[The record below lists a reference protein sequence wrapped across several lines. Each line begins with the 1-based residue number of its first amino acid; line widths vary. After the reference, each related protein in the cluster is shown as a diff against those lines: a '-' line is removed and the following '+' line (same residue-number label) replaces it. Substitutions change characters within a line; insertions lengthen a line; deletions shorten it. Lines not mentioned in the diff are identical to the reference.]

1 VEKPPY
7 PVSTKPPRKR
17 TRRSRSLRRKP
28 VNTPTLSFPYKLLWA
43 VVGLFLTIGGTFLV
57 PSATT
62 PPWDWGFPWNWGEGN
77 GIQTYSL
84 GVTFQIGA
92 VLLAG
97 CLGGKQAGALSQI
110 AYVLLGLFLTRFRIF
125 THGGGLDYLTAP
137 TFGYI
142 LGFIP
147 GAWICGSLAFRTK
160 PQLESLTFSCFC
172 GLFAIHALGITYLIG
187 LHLFGFLDGGFLVLL
202 QEIFQYSLRHLLGQ
216 SAVVCAVAVI
226 SFALRRIMFY

>member
-1 VEKPPY
+1 ME
-7 PVSTKPPRKR
+7 
-17 TRRSRSLRRKP
+17 
-28 VNTPTLSFPYKLLWA
+28 
-43 VVGLFLTIGGTFLV
+43 

-62 PPWDWGFPWNWGEGN
+62 FPWSWGGEN
-77 GIQTYSL
+77 GIQTYPL
-84 GVTFQIGA
+84 GVTCQVGA

-110 AYVLLGLFLTRFRIF
+110 VYVLLGLFVTRFQLF
-125 THGGGLDYLTAP
+125 THGGGLEYIRIP

-160 PQLESLTFSCFC
+160 PALESLAFSCFC

-187 LHLFGFLDGGFLVLL
+187 LYFFSALDGGFLALL
-202 QEIFQYSLRHLLGQ
+202 QGIYQYSLRPLLGQ
-216 SAVVCAVAVI
+216 SSIVCAVSVL